1 MPGQFVHGLPVVS
14 CLFRGCNEFRSANGL
29 SREPP
34 FARAGSVLWVVLAIA
49 GTLTCGEGGTEP
61 ANKPPS
67 AVGRIPDQVV
77 AVDSA
82 VVVDVRSYFADPD
95 GDTLTYGAASSSTS
109 TAAVAVSGSM
119 VTVTGVAAGSATVT
133 VTATDPGG
141 LTAEQAF
148 EVTVP
153 NRAPVPVDTIAD
165 REVGVDSVAVV
176 DVAAYF
182 ADPDSDSLAYSATSS
197 DATRATAGVSGSVL
211 SVTGV
216 ASGAATVTVTAV
228 DPGGLTAEQVFG
240 VAVPNRVPVVTG
252 RIEDREVHVDD
263 TVVLDLSDYFA
274 DPDGDALEYAANSA
288 DTARASVSV
297 SGSMVRVSG
306 ASVGSTT
313 VAVAARD
320 TAGLEARQSFRVT
333 IPNRPPVPV
342 DTIADREVHVGDT
355 VAVNVAAYFADPDR
369 QELAYAAVA
378 SDEATVAVTVSGS
391 NVTVAGTAVGKA
403 TVTVTADDPGGL
415 RAEQV
420 FGVTVPN
427 RAPVPVGEIA
437 DREVE
442 VDSVGELDVGSYF
455 SDPDGQVLEYSAVS
469 SSPDLATV
477 TVSGSVL
484 TTAGV
489 AAGRTTVT
497 VRATDPGGLWAEQS
511 FGVLVPNRAPVAVD
525 TIGDREFHVGDTVVV
540 HVVRYFADPDG
551 QELRYAAGSSSSA
564 IATVTVSGSRMTLVG
579 RGVGD
584 ATVTVTAR
592 DPGGL
597 EAEQRFRVTVPN
609 RWPEPVG
616 TIANWVVGAGRI
628 QTLSVSAYFR
638 DPDRHVLLYSAV
650 SSDPARATV
659 AMSGSML
666 TVAGVAKGTATVT
679 VTATDPGGL
688 AAEQRFLVT
697 VPNRAPVTVG
707 IIADREFHVADTV
720 EVGFAGNFA
729 DPDGDTLE
737 YAIASSD
744 TTRVAVS
751 VSGTVAAVW
760 GAGVGSATV
769 TVTARDPEGLVADQ
783 RFQVTVPNR
792 APEPV
797 GTIPDRE
804 VHVGDAAVL
813 DAAAYFAEPD
823 GEELAFAAVSS
834 SMETATVGV
843 SGSAVTVSAAA
854 VGSLAVTVTA
864 RDPGGLS
871 ATQEFRVTVPNRPPE
886 PVGAI
891 EDQVVDTD
899 SAVVF
904 DVAGYFS
911 DPDGQALEYS
921 AVSSN
926 TATATAVVAESSMTL
941 EGQARGTTT
950 VTLTARDPGGLTA
963 KQVFDVLVP
972 NRAPV
977 AVDTIADREVLAGSL
992 ERVDAAAHFE
1002 DPDGDVLTY
1011 GVTSSDTS
1019 RVAVAVSGS
1028 EVAVRGQAGGTA
1040 TVTVTASDPEGLA
1053 AGLSFEVTVPNRA
1066 PEPVGAIADR
1076 TVAEDGAFSVDVE
1089 QYFTDPDG
1097 DQLEYS
1103 AGSSNAGA
1111 ATAIAHGAF
1120 VDVTGVAEGTA
1131 TITVTATDPDD
1142 LEAIQS
1148 FEVTVEQPNEPPE
1161 PVGTIPDRTIDAGE
1175 EVSIE
1180 AEPYFTDP
1188 DGDDLEYSANSSS
1201 EAVATV
1207 EAVGSRLD
1215 VKGHAGGE
1223 AAVTVIAT
1231 DPGGL
1236 AAAQEFEV
1244 EVPNQA
1250 PYVAK
1255 QIDDLDAIAGK
1266 EYSALLTEVFV
1277 DPDGDPL
1284 NFAASS
1290 SDTGVA
1296 AAEVKGD
1303 TLFVAAVDEG
1313 TATVKV
1319 TATDTAGLSATD
1331 ELEVEVA
1338 ARFDLWLGFTS
1349 DVTETQRA
1357 LIRRTRARWES
1368 ILVDT
1373 ELNDVEVPDT
1383 VRCLGMRAIDVGE
1396 VDDHLV
1402 LMDVREDDGVG
1413 GTVAYA
1419 TYCYVRSS
1427 DGSPIVSAVVFDE
1440 ADIDTLLHYGSMQD
1454 VTFHEFAHGLG
1465 FISKYWDYKDLLD
1478 GGDDPHFEGE
1488 LAVEAFDDAGGED
1501 YEDEKVPISSGY
1513 SHWRKSVFGRE
1524 GMTPTITLGT
1534 KTPFSAITLQAM
1546 ADVDY
1551 EVDVSLADDYEL
1563 PGNSAPPPRNP
1574 GEPPRVLDLGND
1586 VAWTPVTVLGPGG
1599 RIVRVVRPPP
1609 GPGVVTY
1616 RSREAKL
1623 DRPREDV
1630 RSRGPGRR
1638 TMWRLVREGSSG
1650 RPR

>member
-1 MPGQFVHGLPVVS
+1 M
-14 CLFRGCNEFRSANGL
+14 
-29 SREPP
+29 
-34 FARAGSVLWVVLAIA
+34 
-49 GTLTCGEGGTEP
+49 
-61 ANKPPS
+61 
-67 AVGRIPDQVV
+67 
-77 AVDSA
+77 DSA

-133 VTATDPGG
+133 VTAVDPGG

-153 NRAPVPVDTIAD
+153 NRAPVAVDTIAD

-420 FGVTVPN
+420 FEVTVPN
-427 RAPVPVGEIA
+427 RAPVPVGTIA

-511 FGVLVPNRAPVAVD
+511 FGVLVPNRAPVPVD
-525 TIGDREFHVGDTVVV
+525 TIGDREFHVGDTAVV
-540 HVVRYFADPDG
+540 HVGRYFADPDG

-616 TIANWVVGAGRI
+616 TIANRVVGAGRI

-666 TVAGVAKGTATVT
+666 TLAGVAKGTATVT

-737 YAIASSD
+737 YAVASSD

-760 GAGVGSATV
+760 GAAVGSATV
-769 TVTARDPEGLVADQ
+769 TVTARDPEGLAAVQHFEA
-783 RFQVTVPNR
+783 VVPNR

-804 VHVGDAAVL
+804 VHVGDGVVVDVAE
-813 DAAAYFAEPD
+813 YFTDPD

-834 SMETATVGV
+834 STGTATVGV

-864 RDPGGLS
+864 RDPGGLA

-899 SAVVF
+899 SAVAF
-904 DVAGYFS
+904 DVTGYFA

-921 AVSSN
+921 AVSSDA
-926 TATATAVVAESSMTL
+926 ATATAAVAESSMTL
-941 EGQARGTTT
+941 EGLARGTAT
-950 VTLTARDPGGLTA
+950 VTLTAGDPGGLTA
-963 KQVFDVLVP
+963 EQVFDVLVP

-977 AVDTIADREVLAGSL
+977 AVDTIADREVQAGSI
-992 ERVDAAAHFE
+992 ETVDAAAYFT
-1002 DPDGDVLTY
+1002 DPDGDALRY
-1011 GVTSSDTS
+1011 GATSSDAS
-1019 RVAVAVSGS
+1019 RVGVAVSGS
-1028 EVAVRGQAGGTA
+1028 EVAVRGEAGGTA

-1053 AGLSFEVTVPNRA
+1053 AGLSFEVTVPNQP
-1066 PEPVGAIADR
+1066 PEPVGVIAER

-1089 QYFTDPDG
+1089 PYFTDPDG
-1097 DQLEYS
+1097 DRLEYS

-1111 ATAIAHGAF
+1111 ATAIARGAF
-1120 VDVTGVAEGTA
+1120 VNVTGVAEGTA
-1131 TITVTATDPDD
+1131 TVTVTATDPDGLD
-1142 LEAIQS
+1142 AIQS

-1161 PVGTIPDRTIDAGE
+1161 PVDTIPDRTIDAGE

-1188 DGDDLEYSANSSS
+1188 DGDDLEYSATSSG

-1207 EAVGSRLD
+1207 DVVGSRLD
-1215 VKGHAGGE
+1215 VTGHERGE
-1223 AAVTVIAT
+1223 ATVTVIAT

-1255 QIDDLDAIAGK
+1255 EIEDVSEATPGD
-1266 EYSALLTEVFV
+1266 EYYAPLTEVFV

-1296 AAEVKGD
+1296 EAEVMGD
-1303 TLFVAAVDEG
+1303 TIFVAAVDEG

-1331 ELEVEVA
+1331 EFDVEVVE

-1357 LIRRTRARWES
+1357 LIRGTRARWES

-1373 ELNDVEVPDT
+1373 ELDDVEVPDT

-1413 GTVAYA
+1413 GTLAYA
-1419 TYCYVRSS
+1419 NYCYVRSS

-1440 ADIDTLLHYGSMQD
+1440 ADIDRLLASGSMPD

-1501 YEDEKVPISSGY
+1501 YEDEKVPIAGGY
-1513 SHWRKSVFGRE
+1513 NHWRRSVFGRE
-1524 GMTPTITLGT
+1524 GMTPFLTIGT
-1534 KTPFSAITLQAM
+1534 KNPFSAITLQAM

-1563 PGNSAPPPRNP
+1563 PENSAPPPGRR
-1574 GEPPRVLDLGND
+1574 GEPPRVLDLSND

-1599 RIVRVVRPPP
+1599 RIIRVVRPPP

-1623 DRPREDV
+1623 ERPRLQDRPEEDV